1 VPDNAL
7 EKIGV
12 RVDDGSEMDV
22 HVARPAESGRHP
34 GMLVFQEAF
43 GVNAH
48 IRDVAQRFAALGFV
62 AAAPE
67 LFHRTARGFEG
78 TYGDFESVR
87 PHVGALKTE
96 GLIADLRAVHALLAR
111 DASVIADK
119 IACIGFCMGGR
130 VSFMAAATVP
140 LRAAISFYGN
150 VPAELLSMVPDV
162 GAPLLMF
169 WGGLDRHIPPEAHR
183 PVADALRAADKTFTD
198 VEISNAD
205 HGFFCDARP
214 AYNAGAA
221 GQAWALVQ
229 EFLRQRV

>member
-1 VPDNAL
+1 MPSNAL

-12 RVDDGSEMDV
+12 RIDDGSEMDV
-22 HVARPAESGRHP
+22 HIARPAGAGRHP

-48 IRDVAQRFAALGFV
+48 IRDVARRFAALGYV

-67 LFHRTARGFEG
+67 LFHRTAPGFESG
-78 TYGDFESVR
+78 YGDFEAVR
-87 PHVGALKTE
+87 PHVGALTFE
-96 GLIADLRAVHALLAR
+96 GTIADIRAAHALLAG

-119 IACIGFCMGGR
+119 TACIGFCMGGR

-150 VPAELLSMVPDV
+150 VPAELLRMAADV

-169 WGGLDRHIPPEAHR
+169 WGGLDRHIPPEQHR

-198 VEISNAD
+198 VEFSNAD
-205 HGFFCDARP
+205 HGFFCDVRP
-214 AYNAGAA
+214 AYNAQAA

-229 EFLRQRV
+229 EFLRKQI